1 MGSNPTAAI
10 KFLPNCMG
18 AHENKTKIVR
28 GHTDL
33 NHGPIG
39 LQPIALPL
47 SYIPN
52 CMFHVTQ
59 VCPEYC
65 WSIQHMC
72 TQNTLVAVCDISS
85 VIMPSVVEIL
95 SSVTC
100 TSVGGIMVSIAA
112 FQAVDPGSIPGRR
125 IFFLFIFTMKISE
138 TKCCSTCRDQD
149 SNLGYCGHN
158 AGS

>member
-1 MGSNPTAAI
+1 M
-10 KFLPNCMG
+10 
-18 AHENKTKIVR
+18 
-28 GHTDL
+28 
-33 NHGPIG
+33 
-39 LQPIALPL
+39 
-47 SYIPN
+47 
-52 CMFHVTQ
+52 
-59 VCPEYC
+59 
-65 WSIQHMC
+65 
-72 TQNTLVAVCDISS
+72 AVCNISS

-95 SSVTC
+95 LTVRC

-125 IFFLFIFTMKISE
+125 IFFLFISTMKMGQ